1 VHAATTPATD
11 PEASAAPKRPEGA
24 QAPALIVDDSKV
36 SQHLAGGLIQRGT
49 GRPIVYAKNGLEA
62 MALLDAIEPCVV
74 LTDLH
79 MPEMNGIELVEA
91 IRATHP
97 RIPVILMTAYGSE
110 DSAMSAL
117 QAGASH
123 YVPKKN
129 LIKDLVDT
137 VREVLSVIERD
148 RTREKLLAYQTSRNT
163 TFEMRNDPE
172 LLTPLVGIIQ
182 EDLDAFAVGDET
194 ARMRVAVA
202 LREALANALYHGNLE
217 CSTDLR
223 QHDERVFYNLADQR
237 RAAEPYRSRR
247 VHVESRVDREGARIV
262 IRDEGVG
269 FDVKSIEKPFDPED
283 LMKVGGRGM
292 ILIRTFLDEVFH
304 NAAGNQ
310 ITLIKRK

>member
-1 VHAATTPATD
+1 MHAVTNPPTD
-11 PEASAAPKRPEGA
+11 SEAGA
-24 QAPALIVDDSKV
+24 GPRRAGVGQPPVLIVDDSKV

-62 MALLDAIEPCVV
+62 MALLESIEPCVV
-74 LTDLH
+74 VTDLH
-79 MPEMNGIELVEA
+79 MPEMNGFELVEA
-91 IRATHP
+91 VRATYP

-117 QAGASH
+117 QAGASN

-137 VREVLSVIERD
+137 VREVLSVIERKQ
-148 RTREKLLAYQTSRNT
+148 TREKLLAYQTSRST
-163 TFEMRNDPE
+163 TFEMRNDPD

-217 CSTDLR
+217 CSSDLR
-223 QHDERVFYNLADQR
+223 QEDERDFYNLADQR

-247 VHVESRVDREGARIV
+247 VHVESKVDREGARIV
-262 IRDEGVG
+262 IRDEGSG
-269 FDVKSIEKPFDPED
+269 FDVKGLDKPFDPED
-283 LMKVGGRGM
+283 LVKVGGRGM
-292 ILIRTFLDEVFH
+292 ILIRTFLDEAFH
-304 NAAGNQ
+304 NEAGNQ